1 MGGPLWGIPPSKR
14 VSPLRGTPLSPKV
27 GRILLGVTGSIAA
40 YKAPL
45 IVRALQKEGH
55 EVQVLL
61 TRGGAHF
68 VSAQALETLSRQP
81 VIEDLWGRAPTGE
94 VAWTQHIDLARKVDA
109 FLIAP
114 ATAHTIAKLAN
125 GFCDDLLTAV
135 FLATRRPALIAPA
148 METQMYRHPVVQ
160 ANLRRLR
167 KLPHVTI
174 IPPGK
179 GYLASGARGEGR
191 LASLQRLLLA
201 VERALTPP
209 LLKGRRVLI
218 TLGATREYWDAVR
231 FLSNASTGQM
241 GLALARAAFLLGADQ
256 IHLLVAHTETPIPKN
271 LYTITHTPTAESMAN
286 AFMQVYRDY
295 DWLILAAAVSD
306 YTFAQ
311 PIPSKHK
318 KSGGPLMLTLQPT
331 PDILAWAGAHKLP
344 HQVLIGFALESDPD
358 PARAREKLLRKGS
371 DWIAHNLISPQ
382 TGMSAPTNALTLLSR
397 FGHEH
402 PIPLAPKPA
411 VALEMLKFIAHAH
424 ASLV

>member
-1 MGGPLWGIPPSKR
+1 MAR
-14 VSPLRGTPLSPKV
+14 V
-27 GRILLGVTGSIAA
+27 LLGVTGSIAA

-45 IVRALQKEGH
+45 VVRALQKNGH

-61 TRGGAHF
+61 TRGGASF
-68 VSAQALETLSRQP
+68 VSARTLETLSHQP
-81 VIEDLWGRAPTGE
+81 VIGDLWERLPTGE
-94 VAWTQHIDLARKVDA
+94 AAWTQHIDLARKVDA

-125 GFCDDLLTAV
+125 GLCDDLLTAV
-135 FLATRRPALIAPA
+135 FLATRRPVLIAPA
-148 METQMYRHPVVQ
+148 METQMYRHPALQ

-241 GLALARAAFLLGADQ
+241 GLALARAAFLLGADR
-256 IHLLVAHTETPIPKN
+256 IHLLAAHTEIPIPKN
-271 LYTITHTPTAESMAN
+271 LYTVTYPPTAESMAH
-286 AFMQVYRDY
+286 AFMQVYQEY

-306 YTFAQ
+306 YTFAETLS
-311 PIPSKHK
+311 SKHK
-318 KSGGPLMLTLQPT
+318 KTGGPLTLALQPT
-331 PDILAWAGAHKLP
+331 PDILARTGAHKLP

-358 PARAREKLLRKGS
+358 PALAREKLLRKGA
-371 DWIAHNLISPQ
+371 DWIAHNVISPQ
-382 TGMSAPTNALTLLSR
+382 TGMGAPTNALTLLSR

-402 PIPLAPKPA
+402 PIPLAPKPV

-424 ASLV
+424 APMV